1 MISEAEV
8 RRLAAR
14 WQVDPMILD
23 LDYSLGWFLAALAA
37 TPGASQKLCFKGG
50 TCLRKCYFPGYR
62 FSEDLDF
69 TANSYITPDDLTGW
83 IEQTA
88 GWSVNRDGPD
98 FLAAPYRFET
108 VEDEYGKETYQVR
121 VYYRGP
127 LRWGG
132 SPRAIRVDITR
143 DERLLLPAV
152 SRSLSHTYSD
162 GSELSGTE
170 VSCYSLVEILSE
182 KMRAIC
188 GQRRFAISRDLYD
201 IHRLV
206 QSGISFQDLVSLLPD
221 KFQSRGVDIAS
232 LDVSLLEKRRKD
244 YELDWKRRLDY
255 LIPDSDAV
263 TFGEA
268 WQSTIAVIQQV
279 QDLTKG

>member
-1 MISEAEV
+1 MIPEAEI

-14 WQVDPMILD
+14 WQADPMVLD
-23 LDYSLGWFLAALAA
+23 LDYSLSWFLAALAA
-37 TPGASQKLCFKGG
+37 TPGTSSKLRFKGG

-83 IEQTA
+83 VEQIA
-88 GWSVNRDGPD
+88 GWSTNHGGPD
-98 FLAAPYRFET
+98 FLAQPYRFET

-132 SPRAIRVDITR
+132 SPRAIRLDVTR

-152 SRSLSHTYSD
+152 WRSIIHPYSD
-162 GSELSGTE
+162 GDEFSGAK
-170 VSCYSLVEILSE
+170 VSCYALLEILSE
-182 KMRAIC
+182 KVRAIC

-201 IHRLV
+201 IHRLI
-206 QSGISFQDLVSLLPD
+206 QSELAIQELESLVPK
-221 KFQSRGVDIAS
+221 KFQNRGVDINS
-232 LDVSLLEKRRKD
+232 LDVSLLEERRGA
-244 YELDWKRRLDY
+244 YELDWNRRLDY
-255 LIPDSDAV
+255 LVPDSDAV
-263 TFGEA
+263 SFEEA
-268 WQSTIAVIQQV
+268 WQSTIDVISQLQGLV
-279 QDLTKG
+279 R

>member
-1 MISEAEV
+1 MISEAEI

-37 TPGASQKLCFKGG
+37 TPGASQKLWFKGG

-69 TANSYITPDDLTGW
+69 TATSYFPPENLTGW
-83 IEQTA
+83 IEEVA
-88 GWSVNRDGPD
+88 RWSVNREGPN
-98 FLAAPYRFET
+98 FLAAPYRFEI

-121 VYYRGP
+121 VYYRGQ

-132 SPRAIRVDITR
+132 SPRAIRVDVTR
-143 DERLLLPAV
+143 DERLLLPAAH
-152 SRSLSHTYSD
+152 RSIYHPYSD
-162 GSELSGTE
+162 DGELSGIE
-170 VSCYSLVEILSE
+170 VSCYSLLEILSE
-182 KMRAIC
+182 KVRAIC

-206 QSGISFQDLVSLLPD
+206 QSGLSFEDLVSLLPG
-221 KFQSRGVDIAS
+221 KFRSRGVDIAS
-232 LDVSLLEKRRKD
+232 LNVSHLEKRRQE

-255 LIPDSDAV
+255 LIPDSDEV
-263 TFGEA
+263 TFEEA
-268 WQSTIAVIQQV
+268 WQSTMDVIRRCRM
-279 QDLTKG
+279 